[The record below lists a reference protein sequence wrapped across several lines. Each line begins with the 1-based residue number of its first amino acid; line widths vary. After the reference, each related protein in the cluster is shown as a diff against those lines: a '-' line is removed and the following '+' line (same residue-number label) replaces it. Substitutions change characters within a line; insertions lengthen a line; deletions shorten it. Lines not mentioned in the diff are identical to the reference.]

1 MCADRGR
8 WLSPSAGVYGWS
20 VLPTMANGHDARL
33 LELVEELGGDRVRGL
48 FRESFKAFFSFYK
61 VSFFAPRVLP
71 AIL

>member
-48 FRESFKAFFSFYK
+48 FRELLQKALQDLIDTS
-61 VSFFAPRVLP
+61 SPRLRTR
-71 AIL
+71 